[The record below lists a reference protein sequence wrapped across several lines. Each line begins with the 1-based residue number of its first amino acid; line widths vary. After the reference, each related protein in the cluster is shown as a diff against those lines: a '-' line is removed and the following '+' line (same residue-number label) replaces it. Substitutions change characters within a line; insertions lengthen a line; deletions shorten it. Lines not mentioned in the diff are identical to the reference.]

1 MDSKTIYQHVQE
13 RYGSIARAEN
23 PEYSGAIAKAFG
35 YSKEELNSIPK
46 DANLGLSCGNP
57 LAIASLRQGEIVIDL
72 GSGAGFDV
80 FLAAKKVGP
89 YGRAIGVD
97 MNKDMLARAHENL
110 AKSTEAENITF
121 IEAHIA
127 SIPLADGIADCVIS
141 NCVINLV
148 PEADRPAVFTEMA
161 RILKPN
167 GRVAISDIL
176 ARKTLPLSMKENATL
191 YTGCIAGAGT
201 TEDYRRFLEDAGF
214 SDIMVV
220 DTESDLNIY
229 INTANLLQG
238 RNENA
243 AGCCGQSNKSVDS
256 VKGGEGTGEGVA
268 SSCSEVGS
276 KGQLCSDAAV
286 SGATVLGEDNLGACS
301 KANLLNQDHEIADI
315 DLNEWVGSFKIF
327 AVKL

>member
-1 MDSKTIYQHVQE
+1 MDPKTIYQSVQKQ
-13 RYGSIARAEN
+13 YGSIARAEN
-23 PEYSGAIAKAFG
+23 PEYSGAIAEAFG
-35 YSKEELNSIPK
+35 YSKEELDSIPK

-57 LAIASLRQGEIVIDL
+57 LAIASLRQGETVIDL

-80 FLAAKKVGP
+80 FLAAKKVGAS
-89 YGRAIGVD
+89 GRAIGVD

-110 AKSTEAENITF
+110 AKSKANNVTF
-121 IEAHIA
+121 IEAQIT
-127 SIPLADGIADCVIS
+127 SIPLVDGIADCVIS

-148 PEADRPAVFTEMA
+148 PEADKPAVFAEMA

-176 ARKTLPLSMKENATL
+176 ARKTLPLSMREDVTL

-201 TEDYRRFLEDAGF
+201 TEDYKRFLEDTGF

-229 INTANLLQG
+229 VNTTNLSQR

-243 AGCCGQSNKSVDS
+243 ASCCGQSKKSVNS
-256 VKGGEGTGEGVA
+256 VKGGEATGEGMA
-268 SSCSEVGS
+268 SGCLEVGS
-276 KGQLCSDAAV
+276 KGQSC
-286 SGATVLGEDNLGACS
+286 SGATGGGETQLGEGEPVACS
-301 KANLLNQDHEIADI
+301 KANIGHKDPKIAGI